1 MVEHILIP
9 KHKKL
14 SDTEAEKILK
24 KFNVSKKQLPRINM
38 NDPAI
43 LEMNPEKGDLI
54 EIIRDSPTTSKS
66 YFYRVVI

>member
-14 SDTEAEKILK
+14 SDAEAEKILK
-24 KFNVSKKQLPRINM
+24 KFNVSKKQLPRINS

-54 EIIRDSPTTSKS
+54 EIIRDSPTTGKS
-66 YFYRVVI
+66 YFYRIVI